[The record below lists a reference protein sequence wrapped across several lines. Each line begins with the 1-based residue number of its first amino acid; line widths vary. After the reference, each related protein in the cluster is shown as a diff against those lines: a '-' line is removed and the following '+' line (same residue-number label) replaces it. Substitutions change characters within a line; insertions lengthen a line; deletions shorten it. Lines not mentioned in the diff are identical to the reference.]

1 MTTDQ
6 AYVNYAQFNAFT
18 VTGRISNAEIV
29 TYEGSKFLS
38 VTLITTFTKEGQEC
52 DVVFTDSENL
62 MNLFE
67 KGFLPKG
74 RQVTLTGHIKGVSE
88 FYTKTDPETGEV
100 EAFPRKRP
108 QLSLKSVQILDGG
121 LGPSPKKDGEKAVNK
136 VTKITIAPKVDQ
148 TPVPAGTW

>member
-6 AYVNYAQFNAFT
+6 AYVNYAQFNVFT

-29 TYEGSKFLS
+29 NYQDSQFLS

-52 DVVFTDSENL
+52 DVVFTDNDGL
-62 MNLFE
+62 MKLHT
-67 KGFLPKG
+67 KGYFGKG
-74 RQVTLTGHIKGVSE
+74 RQVTLTGHIKEISE
-88 FYTKTDPETGEV
+88 FYTKTDAKTGEI

-108 QLSLKSVQILDGG
+108 QMKLKSVQVLDGG
-121 LGPSPKKDGEKAVNK
+121 LGPSPKKEESKAANK
-136 VTKITIAPKVDQ
+136 VTKITLAPKADQ